1 MSEKGG
7 GTATGGRERI
17 EEKASEAY
25 EAVRN
30 RASTLVDDVR
40 HQAETIAERQKGMMA
55 DRIDGVASAIRQAA
69 GELSSQQQPTTAGYV
84 EDVAEAVSGFSNTV
98 RDRAVVDLAHDPE
111 ALAVHNPGRV
121 LARTHP

>member
-1 MSEKGG
+1 MAASMSEKGG

-40 HQAETIAERQKGMMA
+40 HQAETIAERQQGMMA

-69 GELSSQQQPTTAGYV
+69 GELSAPQPPTIAGYD
-84 EDVAEAVSGFSNTV
+84 EAVAEADSGFSNKNE
-98 RDRAVVDLAHDPE
+98 RA
-111 ALAVHNPGRV
+111 
-121 LARTHP
+121 